1 MPGFLKRTAT
11 FCAVLAFTL
20 DIAMAVESFVI
31 EDIRVEGLNRISAG
45 TVFNYLP
52 LKVGDV
58 FDDSLSSDSARAL
71 FRTGFFDDIQL
82 KRDGNVLVISLQER
96 EAIADITFEGNKG
109 IKTDDLLEGLKEIDF
124 AVGEVFDQSKLDKV
138 EQELRRQYYAQGKY
152 GVKIETTLTRM
163 PGNRV
168 AIALDISEGKAAK
181 IKQINIVG
189 NSAYNDATVLK
200 QFELTG
206 PTLISMF
213 TKSNQYSRQKLSGD
227 LEALRSF
234 YLDTGYINFTVD
246 STQVSITPDKT
257 EVYVTINVTEGEKF
271 ILSEVKLAGELIA
284 PEEDLFPRVYTR
296 TGMVFSRKLVTDSS
310 TNITDRLGEDGYAFA
325 NVNAIPE
332 VNEDDR
338 TVALTYFIDPGKRVY
353 VRRINFFGNMKTR
366 DEVLRRELRQLE
378 GGWISTVQVERSK
391 DRLNRLGYFTEVNVE
406 TPAVPGSADQVDV
419 NYTVTERPSG
429 NLLLGL
435 GFSQTQGLI
444 FNTSVAQENFL
455 GSGTRMEFAFNNSSI
470 NRQFVLGY
478 TNPYWSVHGV
488 SRGYRLSFQETD
500 SGDAN
505 ITRYNSSALS
515 LGVNFGLPVSEFRY
529 LSAGGSYE
537 KTKLDTNFFVASTT
551 RDFIEREGNNFDV
564 LRLTAGFAYDTR
576 NSSLFPTRGSL
587 NRITTEI
594 AVPGGDLQ
602 YYKVDYDTR
611 WFFPITRSFTF
622 LLKGRAGYGDA
633 YGNTTELPF
642 FENFFAGGPRSVRGY
657 EENSLGPEDE
667 FNRAVGGNLLVVG
680 NAEII
685 LPLPFLPDTKS
696 VRVTGFID
704 AGNVFT
710 NDDSFSIDEMRM
722 ATGISGIWLSPFG
735 VLSVSISKPFHYQK
749 ETEIVNGR
757 VRQGD
762 ETQQFQ
768 FTFGTS
774 F

>member
-1 MPGFLKRTAT
+1 MLVFFKRTAAI
-11 FCAVLAFTL
+11 FAVLALSLNIVT
-20 DIAMAVESFVI
+20 AAESFVI
-31 EDIRVEGLNRISAG
+31 EDIRIEGLNRISAG

-58 FDDSLSSDSARAL
+58 FDDSRSGDAVRSL
-71 FRTGFFDDIQL
+71 FRTGFFEDIQL
-82 KRDGNVLVISLQER
+82 KRDGNILVISVQER
-96 EAIADITFEGNKG
+96 EAIADITIEGNKG

-152 GVKIETTLTRM
+152 GVKLETTLTRM

-168 AIALDISEGKAAK
+168 AVALDISEGQAAK
-181 IKQINIVG
+181 IKKINIVG
-189 NSAYNDATVLK
+189 NSAYDDGLLLK
-200 QFELTG
+200 QFELSG

-227 LEALRSF
+227 LETLRSF

-271 ILSEVKLAGELIA
+271 TLSEVKLAGELIA
-284 PEEDLFPRVYTR
+284 PEEDLFRRVYTR
-296 TGMVFSRKLVTDSS
+296 TGMVFSRKLVTESS
-310 TNITDRLGEDGYAFA
+310 TNISDRLGEDGYAFA

-332 VNEDDR
+332 VNEEER

-406 TPAVPGSADQVDV
+406 TPAVPGSTDQVDV

-515 LGVNFGLPVSEFRY
+515 VGVNFGIPVSEFRY
-529 LSAGGSYE
+529 LSAGASYE
-537 KTKLDTNFFVASTT
+537 RTKLDTNFFVGSTT
-551 RDFIEREGNNFDV
+551 QDFINREGNRFDV

-587 NRITTEI
+587 NRITTQL
-594 AVPGGDLQ
+594 ASPGGDLQ

-611 WFFPITRSFTF
+611 WFFPVTRSFTF
-622 LLKGRAGYGDA
+622 LLKGRVGYGDG
-633 YGNTTELPF
+633 YGDTSELPF

-667 FNRAVGGNLLVVG
+667 FRRAMGGNLLVVG

-696 VRVTGFID
+696 VRITGFVD
-704 AGNVFT
+704 AGNVYT
-710 NDDSFSIDEMRM
+710 ASESFSFDEMRM

-735 VLSVSISKPFHYQK
+735 VLSVSVSKPFRDR
-749 ETEIVNGR
+749 I
-757 VRQGD
+757 GD
-762 ETQQFQ
+762 ETQPFQ

>member
-1 MPGFLKRTAT
+1 
-11 FCAVLAFTL
+11 
-20 DIAMAVESFVI
+20 
-31 EDIRVEGLNRISAG
+31 
-45 TVFNYLP
+45 
-52 LKVGDV
+52 
-58 FDDSLSSDSARAL
+58 
-71 FRTGFFDDIQL
+71 
-82 KRDGNVLVISLQER
+82 
-96 EAIADITFEGNKG
+96 
-109 IKTDDLLEGLKEIDF
+109 
-124 AVGEVFDQSKLDKV
+124 
-138 EQELRRQYYAQGKY
+138 
-152 GVKIETTLTRM
+152 M

-168 AIALDISEGKAAK
+168 AVALDISEGQAAK
-181 IKQINIVG
+181 IKKINIVG
-189 NSAYNDATVLK
+189 NSAYDDGLLLK
-200 QFELTG
+200 QFELSG

-227 LEALRSF
+227 LETLRSF

-257 EVYVTINVTEGEKF
+257 EVYVTINVTEGKKF
-271 ILSEVKLAGELIA
+271 TLSEVKLAGELIA
-284 PEEDLFPRVYTR
+284 PEEDLFRRVYTR
-296 TGMVFSRKLVTDSS
+296 TGMVFSRKLVTESS
-310 TNITDRLGEDGYAFA
+310 TNISDRLGEDGYAFA

-332 VNEDDR
+332 VNEEER
-338 TVALTYFIDPGKRVY
+338 TVALTYFIDSGKRVY

-406 TPAVPGSADQVDV
+406 TPAVPGSTDQVDV

-488 SRGYRLSFQETD
+488 SRGYRLSFQKTD

-515 LGVNFGLPVSEFRY
+515 VGVNFGIPVSEFRY
-529 LSAGGSYE
+529 LSAGASYE
-537 KTKLDTNFFVASTT
+537 RTKLDTNFFVGSTT
-551 RDFIEREGNNFDV
+551 QDFINREGNRFDV

-587 NRITTEI
+587 NRITTQL
-594 AVPGGDLQ
+594 ASPGGDLQ

-611 WFFPITRSFTF
+611 WFFPVTRSFTF
-622 LLKGRAGYGDA
+622 LLKGRVGYGDG
-633 YGNTTELPF
+633 YGDTSELPF

-667 FNRAVGGNLLVVG
+667 FRRAIGGNLLVVG

-696 VRVTGFID
+696 VRITGFVD
-704 AGNVFT
+704 AGNVYT
-710 NDDSFSIDEMRM
+710 ASESFSFDEMRM

-735 VLSVSISKPFHYQK
+735 VLSVSVSKPFRDR
-749 ETEIVNGR
+749 I
-757 VRQGD
+757 GD
-762 ETQQFQ
+762 ETQPFQ

>member
-1 MPGFLKRTAT
+1 MLVFFKRTAAI
-11 FCAVLAFTL
+11 FAVLALSLNIVT
-20 DIAMAVESFVI
+20 AAESFVI
-31 EDIRVEGLNRISAG
+31 EDIRIEGLNRISAG

-58 FDDSLSSDSARAL
+58 FDDSRSGDAVRSL
-71 FRTGFFDDIQL
+71 FRTGFFEDIQL
-82 KRDGNVLVISLQER
+82 KRDGNILVISVQER
-96 EAIADITFEGNKG
+96 EAIADITIEGNKG

-152 GVKIETTLTRM
+152 GVKLETTLTRM

-168 AIALDISEGKAAK
+168 AVALDISEGQAAK
-181 IKQINIVG
+181 IKKINIVG
-189 NSAYNDATVLK
+189 NSAYDDGLLLK
-200 QFELTG
+200 QFELSG

-227 LEALRSF
+227 LETLRSF

-271 ILSEVKLAGELIA
+271 TLSEVKLAGELIA
-284 PEEDLFPRVYTR
+284 PEEDLFRRVYTR
-296 TGMVFSRKLVTDSS
+296 TGMVFSRKLVTESS
-310 TNITDRLGEDGYAFA
+310 TNISDRLGEDGYAFA

-332 VNEDDR
+332 VNEEER

-406 TPAVPGSADQVDV
+406 TPAVPGSTDQVDV

-515 LGVNFGLPVSEFRY
+515 VGVNFGIPVSEFRY
-529 LSAGGSYE
+529 LSAGASYE
-537 KTKLDTNFFVASTT
+537 RTKLDTNFFVGSTT
-551 RDFIEREGNNFDV
+551 QDFINREGNRFDV

-587 NRITTEI
+587 NRITTQL
-594 AVPGGDLQ
+594 ASPGGDLQ

-611 WFFPITRSFTF
+611 WFFPVTRSFTF
-622 LLKGRAGYGDA
+622 LLKGRVGYGDG
-633 YGNTTELPF
+633 YGDTSELPF

-667 FNRAVGGNLLVVG
+667 FRRAIGGNLLVVG

-696 VRVTGFID
+696 VRITGFVD
-704 AGNVFT
+704 AGNVYT
-710 NDDSFSIDEMRM
+710 ASESFSFDEMRM

-735 VLSVSISKPFHYQK
+735 VLSVSVSKPFRDR
-749 ETEIVNGR
+749 I
-757 VRQGD
+757 GD
-762 ETQQFQ
+762 ETQPFQ